1 MSTSKIGV
9 ESNAT
14 ELLASIEHTF
24 HINTLVGS
32 ACSEAGDIES
42 GQISATIKHGFH
54 DSYIVRLKCR
64 GKHYGCQIIAI
75 LEHAFRSPQNIVYAI
90 VLIVKEGGKIVDGN
104 QIGAAI
110 EHFFHGLD
118 SLDVGV

>member
-14 ELLASIEHTF
+14 ESLASIEHTF

-32 ACSEAGDIES
+32 ASGETGDIES
-42 GQISATIKHGFH
+42 SQPAATIKHACH
-54 DSYIVRLKCR
+54 DSHIVCLKCS
-64 GKHYGCQIIAI
+64 GKFYGCQIVAI

-90 VLIVKEGGKIVDGN
+90 VLIVKEGGKIVDGD
-104 QIGAAI
+104 QVGAVL
-110 EHFFHGLD
+110 EHSFHGFD